1 MYPAEKKISLKV
13 LVVMWLYALVIL
25 HMRIYGQR
33 LQNGFNQDK
42 REKYIKKLK
51 E

>member
-1 MYPAEKKISLKV
+1 
-13 LVVMWLYALVIL
+13 VIL

>member
-1 MYPAEKKISLKV
+1 
-13 LVVMWLYALVIL
+13 
-25 HMRIYGQR
+25 MRIYGQR

-42 REKYIKKLK
+42 REKYIKKYIKKLK